1 MSCRPEHEHACVTI
15 EHVMDLIINRFSD
28 LFQGT
33 FSLIIEAWNAE
44 SSGLE
49 STGKLLLLR
58 CCCSTARRRQRRS
71 SPAEN
76 THTPPG
82 DSSSCLLK
90 ENQL

>member
-1 MSCRPEHEHACVTI
+1 MSCRPEHEHARATI
-15 EHVMDLIINRFSD
+15 GHLMDLIINRFSD

-49 STGKLLLLR
+49 STGKLLLR
-58 CCCSTARRRQRRS
+58 CCCSTARRRQRRG

-82 DSSSCLLK
+82 DSNSCLLK